1 MATRK
6 IIEIDED
13 LCNGCGDCVPNC
25 AEGAIQIVEGKA
37 KLVADKYCDGLGA
50 CLGHCPEGALKVI
63 ERDADEFD
71 EAAVEELLREQ
82 GRPPLSHAASESA
95 PAAAP
100 ACPSARLQSFGGGP
114 LTPCDEANLPRS
126 GATGSSLTQW
136 PVQITLVPPTAPFLK
151 DADVLLAADC
161 TPFAYA
167 DFHKDFM
174 EGRKLLVGCPKLDD
188 QQFYLKKFTEIFR
201 DSGMKSLTI
210 AVMEVPCCQ
219 MLPRIVDAAMKE
231 AGKDIPVTVKVIGI
245 KGELKQ

>member
-1 MATRK
+1 MSSRK

-13 LCNGCGDCVPNC
+13 LCTGCGDCVPNC
-25 AEGAIQIVEGKA
+25 AEGAIQIVDGKA
-37 KLVADKYCDGLGA
+37 RLVADKYCDGLGA
-50 CLGHCPEGALKVI
+50 CLGHCPEGALRVI

-71 EAAVEELLREQ
+71 EAAVEELLKQQ
-82 GRPPLSHAASESA
+82 GRPPLSHEADAPE
-95 PAAAP
+95 PAAP
-100 ACPSARLQSFGGGP
+100 SCPSARLQSFGGGP
-114 LTPCDEANLPRS
+114 LTPCDEANVPRS

-136 PVQITLVPPTAPFLK
+136 PIQITLVPPTAPFLK
-151 DADVLLAADC
+151 DADVLIAADC

-167 DFHKDFM
+167 NFHRDFI

-188 QQFYLKKFTEIFR
+188 QQFYVKKFTEIFR

-219 MLPRIVDAAMKE
+219 MLPRMVEAAMKE
-231 AGKDIPVTVKVIGI
+231 SGKDIPVTVKVIGI

>member
-6 IIEIDED
+6 IIEIDEN
-13 LCNGCGDCVPNC
+13 LCTGCGDCVPNC
-25 AEGAIQIVEGKA
+25 AEGAIQIIDGKA
-37 KLVADKYCDGLGA
+37 RLVADKYCDGLGA
-50 CLGHCPEGALKVI
+50 CLGHCPEGALRVI

-71 EAAVEELLREQ
+71 EAAVEELLKKQ
-82 GRPPLSHAASESA
+82 GRPPLSHAEQES
-95 PAAAP
+95 AP

-114 LTPCDEANLPRS
+114 LTPCDEANVPRS

-136 PVQITLVPPTAPFLK
+136 PVQIMLVPPTAPFLK

-167 DFHKDFM
+167 NFHKDFI

-188 QQFYLKKFTEIFR
+188 KHFYINKFTEIFR

-219 MLPRIVDAAMKE
+219 MFPKLVEAAMKE
-231 AGKDIPVTVKVIGI
+231 AGVDIPVTVKVIGI